1 MTSFLNMGG
10 TLVDLDTQ
18 YEYRE
23 GISVSDQAFY
33 SEVEQKLIAEASKS
47 MGLNPK
53 DVVEAGGRLR
63 RAQRAAKLALF
74 LAAADGPLPI
84 GDMLAIGVL
93 GVYAG
98 YEVYKAV
105 DTFV

>member
-10 TLVDLDTQ
+10 TLLDLNTR

-23 GISVSDQAFY
+23 GISVSDQEFY
-33 SEVEQKLIAEASKS
+33 SEVEQLLVSEASKALGFDP
-47 MGLNPK
+47 M
-53 DVVEAGGRLR
+53 DVIEAGGRLR
-63 RAQRAAKLALF
+63 RATRAVKLAAF

-98 YEVYKAV
+98 YEVYKTV

>member
-1 MTSFLNMGG
+1 VTSFLNMGG
-10 TLVDLDTQ
+10 TLVDLNTR

-23 GISVSDQAFY
+23 GISVSDQEFY
-33 SEVEQKLIAEASKS
+33 SEVEQLLVTEASKA
-47 MGLNPK
+47 MGLDPM

-63 RAQRAAKLALF
+63 RAQRAIRLAAF

>member
-10 TLVDLDTQ
+10 TLIDLNTE

-23 GISVSDQAFY
+23 GISVSDQGFY
-33 SEVEQKLIAEASKS
+33 SEVEQFLLSEASKK
-47 MGLNPK
+47 MGLDPS
-53 DVVEAGGRLR
+53 DVIEAGGRLR
-63 RAQRAAKLALF
+63 RAQRAIKVAMVLAS
-74 LAAADGPLPI
+74 ADGPVPI

-98 YEVYKAV
+98 YEVYKTV
-105 DTFV
+105 ETFV